1 LSKRTSW
8 YTAPSPGDFCVVT
21 QAILAID
28 RETLRIEYFLE
39 GASVNSGIRRSLVAL
54 LASGLLATTALTS
67 IDAQADDAGY
77 EGPLQLVYP
86 MNDGSFALGFT
97 PSPAYM
103 STCSSSGN
111 VRYAFVAPGQVFVNT
126 DGAKNM
132 LATALTAFSLGKNV
146 AITYDSTSSSC
157 YVKRLMILQ

>member
-1 LSKRTSW
+1 MNSK
-8 YTAPSPGDFCVVT
+8 
-21 QAILAID
+21 
-28 RETLRIEYFLE
+28 
-39 GASVNSGIRRSLVAL
+39 NRRSLAVL
-54 LASGLLATTALTS
+54 LASSLLATAVLTTV
-67 IDAQADDAGY
+67 DARADDAGY

-86 MNDGSFALGFT
+86 MNDGSFALGFI

-111 VRYAFVAPGQVFVNT
+111 VRYAFVAPGQIFVNT

-146 AITYDSTSSSC
+146 AITYDSTSTSC
-157 YVKRLMILQ
+157 FVKRLMILQ